1 MNRKYFYLIIICLI
15 AASGISFRPIAGN
28 EFVNFDDN
36 LYITENNNI
45 QSGLSFENIKWA
57 FTAVVVSNWH
67 PLTLL
72 SHMLDWSLFGNYAGG
87 HHLVSLF
94 WHIGTVI

>member
-1 MNRKYFYLIIICLI
+1 MNKKYILFIVAFLTI
-15 AASGISFRPIAGN
+15 ASFAAFGRITSN
-28 EFVNFDDN
+28 DFVNFDDN
-36 LYITENNNI
+36 LYITENYHI

-72 SHMLDWSLFGNYAGG
+72 SHMLDWSLFGNYA
-87 HHLVSLF
+87 
-94 WHIGTVI
+94 

>member
-1 MNRKYFYLIIICLI
+1 MSKKYSYLIVIFLMTASCI
-15 AASGISFRPIAGN
+15 AFGRIAGN
-28 EFVNFDDN
+28 HFINFDDPG
-36 LYITENNNI
+36 YITKNYQI